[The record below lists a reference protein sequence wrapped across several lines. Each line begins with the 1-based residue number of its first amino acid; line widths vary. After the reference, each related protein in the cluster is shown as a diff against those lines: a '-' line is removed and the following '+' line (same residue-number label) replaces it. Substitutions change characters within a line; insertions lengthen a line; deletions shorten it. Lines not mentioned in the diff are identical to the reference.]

1 MTLSATNSI
10 SQRKVSVWK
19 KFKKQCFIQGFVIS
33 GMLFL
38 LVFKYIPMVGIIMG
52 FKDYT
57 ITMGVKGI
65 FTSEW
70 VGLKHFNEFF
80 SDYNFWPLVRN
91 TTMLSVLKLIFTFPM
106 PILFAIMLNEVKSG
120 KFKRFVQTASYLPH
134 FVSWVI
140 VSGLVVN
147 FLSTDRGSVNNI
159 LMSTGIIKERIE
171 FLSDPDYFWGL
182 AVVTDIWKDMGWWAI
197 IFLAA
202 ITGIDPCLYEAADI
216 DGASRLKK
224 IWHITLPGIKGTITV
239 VLILAIGNLFGGGL
253 SGSNFE
259 QAFLLG
265 NPMNSEKSEI
275 IQTYVFEIGLS
286 KGRYAYATAVG
297 LIQSVIS
304 LILIFLSNFS
314 LKKLSDGSS
323 LF

>member
-1 MTLSATNSI
+1 LILSAASNI
-10 SQRKVSVWK
+10 SQKNVSK
-19 KFKKQCFIQGFVIS
+19 LKTLKKQCFIQGFVIL

-38 LVFKYIPMVGIIMG
+38 LIFKYIPMFGIVMG

-65 FTSEW
+65 FTSKW
-70 VGLKHFNEFF
+70 VGFKHFKEFF
-80 SDYNFWPLVRN
+80 TDYNFWPLVRN
-91 TTMLSVLKLIFTFPM
+91 TTMLSVLKLVFTFPV
-106 PILFAIMLNEVKSG
+106 PILFAILLNEMRSQR
-120 KFKRFVQTASYLPH
+120 FKRFVQTVSYLPH
-134 FVSWVI
+134 FVSWVV

-147 FLSTDRGSVNNI
+147 FLSTDRGVVNNI
-159 LMSTGIIKERIE
+159 LMAAGLIKKRIE

-182 AVVTDIWKDMGWWAI
+182 AVATDIWKDMGWWAI

-202 ITGIDPCLYEAADI
+202 ITGIDPCLYEAAEI
-216 DGASRLKK
+216 DGAGRLRK

-239 VLILAIGNLFGGGL
+239 VLILALGNLFGGGL

-265 NPMNSEKSEI
+265 NPMNSDKSEI

-304 LILIFLSNFS
+304 LILVFLSNS
-314 LKKLSDGSS
+314 VLKRLSDGSS